1 MLNFNRKIV
10 NFKRKN
16 HTFIKIYFSLFQ
28 FFWRLVIELL
38 VTLLFYHITNYFYN
52 FFTDFD
58 GFYIV
63 RTDEGRPR
71 PKNIFNKCGTN
82 IYFFTLQ
89 RFGPSPSLNFKC
101 IYSCLQNPP
110 KENWFQY
117 VRRVYATA
125 INFVCIITLDAS
137 ILVYKFRPERTG
149 FNMYAEYSIT
159 QLRLTFLA
167 L

>member
-82 IYFFTLQ
+82 IYFF
-89 RFGPSPSLNFKC
+89 
-101 IYSCLQNPP
+101 YST
-110 KENWFQY
+110 EVW
-117 VRRVYATA
+117 
-125 INFVCIITLDAS
+125 
-137 ILVYKFRPERTG
+137 
-149 FNMYAEYSIT
+149 SIT
-159 QLRLTFLA
+159 ITEFYLFLKLGNIIPGA
-167 L
+167 GVLNPFHYVMCSIRKND